1 MNPYYANWSY
11 GYTLHPSTEASRGAY
26 QVQYGAPAQPT
37 NWSQIKDQSPP
48 VPPPKAKVFI
58 TASPASV
65 KTETLSVSSVETVK
79 TEQPPPPLP
88 PPAAAVAGPGTTV
101 RNNYLDNAVLLM
113 IILTGGPR
121 NRGTAE
127 TS

>member
-26 QVQYGAPAQPT
+26 QVQYGGPGQPT

-79 TEQPPPPLP
+79 TELPPPPLP
-88 PPAAAVAGPGTTV
+88 PPAAVAATTTV
-101 RNNYLDNAVLLM
+101 RINYLETTVLLM
-113 IILTGGPR
+113 IVLTGGPR